1 MTIKHEL
8 RERVRAIDYV
18 VMANQSILIITDEIN
33 INIFFLMLNK
43 SSSAI
48 KERDTTIH
56 RYITCTF
63 IYQERQERT
72 EMETDL
78 GFWHGT

>member
-8 RERVRAIDYV
+8 RERMRAIDYV
-18 VMANQSILIITDEIN
+18 MMSNQSILIITDEIN
-33 INIFFLMLNK
+33 INIFLMLNK

-48 KERDTTIH
+48 KERDKTIH

-78 GFWHGT
+78 GLWHGI